1 MEAFGSYKLHPCLVR
16 GVRIHGRRSVC
27 VELTAG
33 RTYMLSMILDFS
45 EHDWKPH
52 FLVPRYHT
60 IMSFY
65 VHRHRRKFQVWQKS
79 AGTSWVRPLYVVDLE

>member
-45 EHDWKPH
+45 EHD
-52 FLVPRYHT
+52 
-60 IMSFY
+60 
-65 VHRHRRKFQVWQKS
+65 
-79 AGTSWVRPLYVVDLE
+79 